1 MTTTLVAARKNTSA
15 TARQN
20 ASANARKTAP
30 QEHYD
35 FFALT
40 QTATAAP
47 ATAAPATERT
57 TLIIEGM
64 DKRVRRAVE
73 KLLLLLPESNE
84 PGEVW
89 FTRWRRQAN
98 GSYSCREN
106 LNAPR
111 DALADF
117 EAALQELAAEE
128 GFMAQIER
136 RAYAGA
142 HV

>member
-1 MTTTLVAARKNTSA
+1 MTTTLVAARENTSA
-15 TARQN
+15 TARQ
-20 ASANARKTAP
+20 AAHQTAP
-30 QEHYD
+30 QEYYD
-35 FFALT
+35 FFALG
-40 QTATAAP
+40 QSALAQP

-84 PGEVW
+84 AGEVW

-111 DALADF
+111 DALAEF
-117 EAALQELAAEE
+117 EAELQALAEEE
-128 GFMAQIER
+128 GFMAQLEHR
-136 RAYAGA
+136 PYAGTY
-142 HV
+142 V